1 MSAMHC
7 SQHYSFFNYTLAVSN
22 YSISYRLLERIGFW
36 DTCKYSKGE
45 DIRIASKALFK
56 TNGESKTCPIY
67 VPINQMSLST
77 HEGYWADFKAR
88 MTQAKR
94 HAQDQTELSYN
105 LVNFLSSPQNFFKKA
120 HALFTVCE
128 VYLMPSL
135 IPIPV
140 LICILQD
147 VLQIIDRSS
156 LDNGNLF
163 YYFNNV
169 STILMFGLFML
180 FEYLKRRA
188 SKELYGIEEYKFR
201 HLI

>member
-1 MSAMHC
+1 
-7 SQHYSFFNYTLAVSN
+7 
-22 YSISYRLLERIGFW
+22 
-36 DTCKYSKGE
+36 
-45 DIRIASKALFK
+45 
-56 TNGESKTCPIY
+56 
-67 VPINQMSLST
+67 MSLST
-77 HEGYWADFKAR
+77 HEGYCADFKAR

-105 LVNFLSSPQNFFKKA
+105 LVNFFSSSKNIFKKA

-135 IPIPV
+135 IPIPI

-156 LDNGNLF
+156 LDDGNLF
-163 YYFNNV
+163 YYFNNA

-180 FEYLKRRA
+180 FELLKRRA
-188 SKELYGIEEYKFR
+188 SKELYGIEDYKFH
-201 HLI
+201 HLIEAPLLQIPAILTFGLVPLIVASYNMLTDNITFTVAQKRNTSGMDGKKGRNSQSGSLFQPEL